1 MACIM
6 AFFKV
11 FPPFTTSSVHHD
23 EDIFNL
29 WLLCITQACVRA
41 VINWYEICTVC
52 SRKATDC
59 HSMNQCCQIEWES
72 MMPGTQALIDDPSA
86 HHGEAF
92 HLRSASPFR
101 STPPRHLCK
110 SPSCLPSP
118 GQADQPEFPEA
129 LQGGPPHQAAPAGL
143 HHPHPALDLCA
154 VL

>member
-1 MACIM
+1 
-6 AFFKV
+6 
-11 FPPFTTSSVHHD
+11 
-23 EDIFNL
+23 
-29 WLLCITQACVRA
+29 
-41 VINWYEICTVC
+41 
-52 SRKATDC
+52 
-59 HSMNQCCQIEWES
+59 MNQCCQIEWES

-143 HHPHPALDLCA
+143 HHPHPALDLRA
-154 VL
+154 VLQGRTPVSKAQSFPKGASQCGQIQVCWLAKGVEGHPLQKL